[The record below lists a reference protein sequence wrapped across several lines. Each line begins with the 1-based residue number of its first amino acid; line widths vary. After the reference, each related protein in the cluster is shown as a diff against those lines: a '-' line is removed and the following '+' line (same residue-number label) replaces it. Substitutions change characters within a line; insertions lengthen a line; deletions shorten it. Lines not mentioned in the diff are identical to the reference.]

1 MVGLYSRVSEIL
13 IAQEMA
19 AGDKNFL
26 SRRLIAQIL
35 IDHVRTKRIMTKIAI
50 IMADALGITKRLGL
64 SATAAWAVE
73 TLRLVIVELQIADVR
88 VQSRAVACDRF
99 GKLQRLQTGSTP
111 RGAH

>member
-1 MVGLYSRVSEIL
+1 
-13 IAQEMA
+13 
-19 AGDKNFL
+19 
-26 SRRLIAQIL
+26 LIAQIL